1 MNEFYL
7 NSKQRALLNKI
18 IITSLVMIVFV
29 IFNSFYGFTAN
40 FKFIFFLIL
49 YFFIGYDIV
58 LQTLKNIVK
67 LNLLDEK
74 SLMFIA
80 TIGAFFLK
88 QYFEAV
94 SIFLLYQI
102 GELFQNIA
110 IFRSK
115 NQISSALQIRPLYA
129 NLKEGNFFKKVSPL
143 KVMPGDTIVVKPGER
158 VPLDG
163 VVLSGGSFLDSSS
176 ITGESNF
183 LSVGPEDFVLSGVV
197 NISGALEIKVT
208 KKYEESTVKK
218 VLNLIENV
226 SSKKSK
232 TENLIKKFAKI
243 YTPSVV
249 IAAFLIFIIPTLFAK
264 EDWHIWLER
273 CLIFLVI
280 SCPCA
285 LVISIPVSFFL
296 AISKAA
302 KNRILVK
309 GSIFLEMLA
318 NVKVAIFDKTGTL
331 TKGKFAI
338 KEIHSFNNLTKE
350 EVLEIICLA
359 ESKLNHPIAKSIK
372 EAYGKPL
379 NLNRVEKVKEIFG
392 KGVKALVDE
401 KEVFV
406 GNFKLLKE
414 IGISSFEEDELGTN
428 VHLVVEK
435 RYCGRIVLQDEVKS
449 NVAKALKN
457 IKKNGVEK
465 VIMLTGDKKVVGEN
479 VAKNL
484 NLDYVFCELLPY
496 EKVEKLEIFL
506 KNRGEKDFVM
516 FIGDGVN
523 DAASLKLAD
532 VGVAMGAIGSDAAM
546 EACDVVLMDD
556 DINKINIAILISKNV
571 IKTVKQNIVFSLSF
585 KGLIFVLGIF
595 GLTNIWLAIF
605 SDVGVSILAILNA
618 FRAFKGKF

>member
-1 MNEFYL
+1 MNKFYANL
-7 NSKQRALLNKI
+7 KQKALLNKI
-18 IITSLVMIVFV
+18 IITSLILFSFV
-29 IFNSFYGFTAN
+29 IFNFFYSFTLN
-40 FKFIFFLIL
+40 FKFIFFFIL
-49 YFFIGYDIV
+49 YLFIGYDII
-58 LQTLKNIVK
+58 LITLKNTLK
-67 LNLLDEK
+67 FNLLDEK

-94 SIFLLYQI
+94 LIFLLYQI

-115 NQISSALQIRPLYA
+115 SQISSALQIRPLYA
-129 NLKEGNFFKKVSPL
+129 NLKEGDFLKKVSPL
-143 KVMPGDTIVVKPGER
+143 KVKPGDVIVVKPGER

-183 LSVGPEDFVLSGVV
+183 LSVGPKDFVLSGVV

-243 YTPSVV
+243 YTPTVV
-249 IAAFLIFIIPTLFAK
+249 IAAFLIFIIPTLLFK
-264 EDWHIWLER
+264 EDWHVWLER

-302 KNRILVK
+302 KNRILIK

-318 NVKVAIFDKTGTL
+318 NVKTAIFDKTGTL
-331 TKGKFAI
+331 TKGKFII
-338 KEIHSFNNLTKE
+338 KEIYSLNLSKE

-428 VHLVVEK
+428 VHLVVEGK
-435 RYCGRIVLQDEVKS
+435 YCGRIVLQDEIKT
-449 NVAKALKN
+449 NVEYALKN
-457 IKKNGVEK
+457 IKNNGVEK
-465 VIMLTGDKKVVGEN
+465 IVMLTGDKKVVGEN

-484 NLDYVFCELLPY
+484 NLDFVFCELLPY
-496 EKVEKLEIFL
+496 EKVEKLESFL
-506 KNRGEKDFVM
+506 KKRGEKEFVA

-556 DINKINIAILISKNV
+556 DINKINIAILIAKRV
-571 IKTVKQNIVFSLSF
+571 VKTVKQNIVFSLSF